1 VVEHGKRVDRV
12 ELDASQTRRRI
23 RGNGA
28 RGRGFVIAEEEPS
41 MRRTFGCDERRDVVL
56 HETGV
61 QIVCRKFGMSK
72 EALQKP
78 DVRGHTLD
86 PEFAQRAIGLPH
98 HVGEL

>member
-1 VVEHGKRVDRV
+1 MVEHGTWDNRV

-23 RGNGA
+23 CGNGA

-41 MRRTFGCDERRDVVL
+41 MRRAFGREQPRDMVLDE
-56 HETGV
+56 TSV

-72 EALQKP
+72 EALQNP
-78 DVRGHTLD
+78 DVGGHTLD